1 MPDRLIE
8 LTVAEHRADDVREI
22 VKRHA
27 VSSCWALPPDDG
39 RCAFRI
45 LVVGMSIEPLVD
57 DLEHDFELDQTFRLV
72 VLPVEAVLPKP
83 KKPEPK
89 PKEPDTDSGLFD
101 AHEAEDEPIK
111 IGPSRISRIELH
123 DDIASAATP
132 NQAFMLQAILAS
144 LVAAIGLSRDL
155 PAVVIAA
162 MVIAPLLGP
171 HMGVALATTLGD
183 KELAWKSMKATII
196 GGLLTGVVAVTY
208 GVVAP
213 IDPTIPEIAARTT
226 VSFSDV
232 LLALASGTA
241 GALAFTA
248 GLPSS
253 LVGVMVAVA
262 LVPPAVTACMLTV
275 KGDLLEGAGAG
286 LLLMTNLVC
295 VNLSAVAT
303 FSLQG
308 VRPRR
313 WYERSRSKKATRWSL
328 IFWTINLLIV
338 IALIV
343 LLDVLRG
350 ARVA

>member
-8 LTVAEHRADDVREI
+8 LTVAEHRADDVQEI

-57 DLEHDFELDQTFRLV
+57 DLEHDFELDQTFRLI

-89 PKEPDTDSGLFD
+89 PKEPDGDNGLFD
-101 AHEAEDEPIK
+101 EQAEEEPVK
-111 IGPSRISRIELH
+111 IGPSRISRIELY
-123 DDIASAATP
+123 DDIATAATP
-132 NQAFMLQAILAS
+132 SNAFMLQAILAS

-183 KELAWKSMKATII
+183 KELAWKSMKATVI
-196 GGLLTGVVAVTY
+196 GGVLTGVVAIAY

-213 IDPTIPEIAARTT
+213 IDPTIPEIAGRTT
-226 VSFSDV
+226 VTFSDV

-275 KGDLLEGAGAG
+275 KGNLLEGAGAG

-328 IFWTINLLIV
+328 IFWTINLLII

-343 LLDVLRG
+343 LLDVLRD